1 MKKKFLP
8 NISKK
13 RLRKMEKNEKDPKA
27 KMILL
32 ACMAKKEEMKL
43 KDIAQ
48 TLNTPY
54 NTVRGWI
61 NRVSKDG
68 LKRRHDIKNK
78 GAACKLD
85 NKQIKKLLRTLD
97 KGPKSAGYESNMWTL
112 SLINKYIKQ
121 EFKADYHDESI
132 WQLLRRL
139 NCWPIVTRPRHPK
152 SAAPEKR
159 KTF

>member
-1 MKKKFLP
+1 MVNNIIIHVKKKFLS
-8 NISKK
+8 NISKN

-61 NRVSKDG
+61 NHVSKV
-68 LKRRHDIKNK
+68 LVHVV
-78 GAACKLD
+78 
-85 NKQIKKLLRTLD
+85 
-97 KGPKSAGYESNMWTL
+97 PK
-112 SLINKYIKQ
+112 I
-121 EFKADYHDESI
+121 
-132 WQLLRRL
+132 
-139 NCWPIVTRPRHPK
+139 
-152 SAAPEKR
+152 
-159 KTF
+159 